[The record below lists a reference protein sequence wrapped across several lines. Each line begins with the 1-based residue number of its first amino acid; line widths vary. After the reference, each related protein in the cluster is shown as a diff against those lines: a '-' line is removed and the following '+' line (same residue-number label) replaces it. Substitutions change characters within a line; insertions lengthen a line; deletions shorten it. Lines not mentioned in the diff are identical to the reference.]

1 MEVMGARAFP
11 ALGPRQG
18 RTILVRRGV
27 YPIWGQLLLLLL
39 LWDAVGAPFRFIFL
53 GAMDWLELISS
64 SARALGLG
72 VAGAAVNLSSAPALS
87 AEDISGLVLQ
97 SILLGCILHVCPL
110 HEACAHRADARHE
123 LHGDL
128 ALR

>member
-11 ALGPRQG
+11 ALGPRRG
-18 RTILVRRGV
+18 RTILVKRGAF
-27 YPIWGQLLLLLL
+27 PFWGELLLLLL
-39 LWDAVGAPFRFIFL
+39 LWAAVGAPFRFIFS
-53 GAMDWLELISS
+53 GAMDWLGLISS

-97 SILLGCILHVCPL
+97 SILLGCILHVCLL

-123 LHGDL
+123 LHVDL

>member
-1 MEVMGARAFP
+1 MS
-11 ALGPRQG
+11 
-18 RTILVRRGV
+18 RRSREAWCYCCCWRVAERDERRRSRERG
-27 YPIWGQLLLLLL
+27 G
-39 LWDAVGAPFRFIFL
+39 GPFRFIFS
-53 GAMDWLELISS
+53 GAMDWLGLISS

-97 SILLGCILHVCPL
+97 SIVPGCIPHVCLLDEPL
-110 HEACAHRADARHE
+110 AHCADVRHE
-123 LHGDL
+123 VHVDM